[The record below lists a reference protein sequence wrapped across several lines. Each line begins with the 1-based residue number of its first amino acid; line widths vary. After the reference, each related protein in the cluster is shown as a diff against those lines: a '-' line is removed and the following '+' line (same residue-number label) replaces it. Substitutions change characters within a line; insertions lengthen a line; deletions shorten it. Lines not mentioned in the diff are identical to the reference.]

1 MSEISTDIIAAVKE
15 IKSAIVRAQARVAA
29 DANAEMLSLY
39 FGIGR
44 YVSRKTKTEKW
55 GAGVIDTISARLQKE
70 MPGLRGFSA
79 RSIHKM
85 RYFYEIWSKALI
97 LPSVTAKSELALL
110 TDEFLPS
117 LAAKL
122 KTGTTAADF
131 LSISFT
137 HHTEVLDRTETLEEH
152 LFYVREAAQ
161 NRWSVRQLRESIKRD
176 DFHHRGA
183 MPSNFVETIPDVR
196 LARKT
201 LDMFRDEYLLD
212 FVNLDDIDVSTG
224 EDVDERVVEKSIVAN
239 IRRFITEFGKDFSF
253 IGNQYRVEAAGHEH
267 FIDLLFFN
275 RELNALVAV
284 ELKRG
289 AFKPIYLGQLH
300 LYLQALDDTVK
311 KPHENASIGI
321 ILCQSADKPYVEYAT
336 RDYNKPL
343 GVATYKTADEMPEN
357 LRRAL
362 PPIDELR
369 KQLEIGGSVSRR
381 DAEAQREGQS
391 GRWAVSGKRNGGR
404 E

>member
-1 MSEISTDIIAAVKE
+1 MAAN
-15 IKSAIVRAQARVAA
+15 
-29 DANAEMLSLY
+29 ANAEMLALY
-39 FGIGR
+39 FGVGC
-44 YVSRKTKTEKW
+44 YVSHKTKTEKW
-55 GAGVIDTISARLQKE
+55 GAGVIDTISVQLQKE
-70 MPGLRGFSA
+70 MPGLRGFSGKSM
-79 RSIHKM
+79 RKM
-85 RYFYEIWSKALI
+85 RQFYEIWQDYVI
-97 LPSVTAKSELALL
+97 WPPV
-110 TDEFLPS
+110 
-117 LAAKL
+117 AAKL
-122 KTGTTAADF
+122 GSDIVDAEICSPEAAKLETVVPTGLLLSSVTMKKPDATVQTALAEF
-131 LSISFT
+131 LSISFS
-137 HHTEVLDRTETLEEH
+137 HHMEILSGTSTLEER
-152 LFYVREAAQ
+152 LFYIGESVRSH
-161 NRWSVRQLRESIKRD
+161 WSKRQLRESIKRD

-183 MPSNFVETIPDVR
+183 MPSNFRETIPDAR

-212 FVNLDDIDVSTG
+212 FVNLDDIEASTG

-289 AFKPIYLGQLH
+289 VFKPIYLGQLH
-300 LYLQALDDTVK
+300 LYLQVLDDTVK
-311 KPHENASIGI
+311 KPHENASIDI

-343 GVATYKTADEMPEN
+343 GVATYRTADEMPES

-369 KQLEIGGSVSRR
+369 KQLKIGG
-381 DAEAQREGQS
+381 
-391 GRWAVSGKRNGGR
+391 
-404 E
+404 